1 MESVSTGI
9 HYRRPL
15 KWAAIEHPHWKR
27 RETDQSPRTDNCLQ
41 DKQKKEL
48 PPSTPAS
55 WWSISLGQQHSS
67 LPGWKKGHNSSSQ
80 GGKRDGV
87 NGREWG
93 WRWHVNKSDG
103 ILPLYIHSV
112 FPSKLCLLRL
122 KLSRISVFI
131 HYLGTANRMF
141 HEAPL
146 SAAEWAQHH
155 IDILSLTGT
164 PPGSSPTIVRFMSQ
178 VRLEAF
184 QKRNLLRSRSFGG
197 KTNRQTR

>member
-27 RETDQSPRTDNCLQ
+27 RETDQSPRTDNCQ
-41 DKQKKEL
+41 QKKQKKEL

-80 GGKRDGV
+80 GEKRDGV
-87 NGREWG
+87 NGREWE

-103 ILPLYIHSV
+103 ILPLYIHSA

-122 KLSRISVFI
+122 KWVASACLFI
-131 HYLGTANRMF
+131 TWERPIECF
-141 HEAPL
+141 
-146 SAAEWAQHH
+146 
-155 IDILSLTGT
+155 TR
-164 PPGSSPTIVRFMSQ
+164 PPWV
-178 VRLEAF
+178 
-184 QKRNLLRSRSFGG
+184 LRSERGII
-197 KTNRQTR
+197 